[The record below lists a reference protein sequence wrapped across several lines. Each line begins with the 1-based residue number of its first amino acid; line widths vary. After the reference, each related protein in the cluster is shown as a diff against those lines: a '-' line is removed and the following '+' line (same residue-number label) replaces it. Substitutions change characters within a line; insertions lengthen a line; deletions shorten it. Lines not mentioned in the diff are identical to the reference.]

1 MQTSKTRFTQRCG
14 MVAVITV
21 ALAVGVGSLVW
32 AGLIPGGGPTKSDCY
47 VEANVQGIVSPGPD
61 VRSNRIV
68 QCVDGDPC
76 DTDGACGNGSCRFQ
90 VAICVNQHDPNL
102 PGCTPPASLRKLITG
117 GPRGLRMWNLR
128 RRDGPVEEERKEAGH
143 GRAPGE
149 CHRGEGNEPREGPR
163 QVRA

>member
-1 MQTSKTRFTQRCG
+1 MQTSKTRFIQRCG
-14 MVAVITV
+14 MVAVIMV

-76 DTDGACGNGSCRFQ
+76 DTDGACGNGSCTSP
-90 VAICVNQHDPNL
+90 AASL
-102 PGCTPPASLRKLITG
+102 PQPTPPT
-117 GPRGLRMWNLR
+117 P
-128 RRDGPVEEERKEAGH
+128 P
-143 GRAPGE
+143 P
-149 CHRGEGNEPREGPR
+149 PT
-163 QVRA
+163 